1 MDALILNIE
10 SSTTLCSVSLGKN
23 GHCLDHRS
31 FNEGYS
37 HAEKLAPFIA
47 DILAANNLKASD
59 LDAIAVSSG
68 PGSYTGLRIGHS
80 LAKGLC
86 FSASKPLISVPT
98 LQLMCLNKEVR
109 AKVNFYKDVL
119 LCPMLD
125 ARRMEVYTC
134 TYDIGLKEVSKT
146 QAKILDEES
155 FRDELAK
162 EAVLF
167 FGPGSEKVKTVVD
180 SKSAYYVEDV
190 WPSAEDMCLLS
201 QTKFEAQEFEDV
213 AYCEPFYL
221 KEFMTTTP
229 KKLI

>member
-10 SSTTLCSVSLGKN
+10 TSTTMCSVSLGRN
-23 GHCLDHRS
+23 GECFDSRDL
-31 FNEGYS
+31 NEGYS

-47 DILAANNLKASD
+47 ELLSSNNLEAAQ
-59 LDAIAVSSG
+59 LDAVAISAG

-80 LAKGLC
+80 MAKGLC
-86 FSASKPLISVPT
+86 FSISKPLISVPT

-146 QAKILDEES
+146 QALILDENS
-155 FRDELAK
+155 FQSELSK

-180 SKSAYYVEDV
+180 SKSAYYIDDV

-201 QTKFEAQEFEDV
+201 QTKFEAQEFEDA
-213 AYCEPFYL
+213 AYLEPFYL
-221 KEFMTTTP
+221 KEFLATTP